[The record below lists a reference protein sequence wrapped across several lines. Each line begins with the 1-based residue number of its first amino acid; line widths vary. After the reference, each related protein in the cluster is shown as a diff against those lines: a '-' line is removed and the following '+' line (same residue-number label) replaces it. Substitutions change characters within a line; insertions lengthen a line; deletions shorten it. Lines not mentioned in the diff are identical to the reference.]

1 MIDVNELNEILNDPI
16 FELSETEKNLFTLQ
30 EALKVKKQRE
40 KAAYVAQRKPCE
52 NFNEFEHL
60 FEQVHKDLKEGKRAL
75 VRYNENALKEGCFY
89 IVGGIMVYLDKI
101 LGLEKNSQNTK
112 HKDGRTR
119 VIYENGTESDIK
131 FRTLG
136 KNIYTDGYVITESK
150 DSNNSSLKQA
160 FQITNEDELTGW
172 IYILRS
178 LSTHPQIASQKDL
191 YKIGFSTTPVSERIK
206 NCEYEP
212 TYLMDKVEIVATFST
227 YNLKAQSL
235 EGLIHQFFSAAQ
247 FKFKVIDMAGQEHKP
262 QEWFV
267 VPLSIIKSVINHIL
281 DRTII
286 YYSYNAPLRVLEE
299 VDTQKERCTT
309 NKVDTEG
316 WAILSLII
324 KEIYFKEIL
333 SGEKTIEYREL
344 KQSKINIYT
353 WIEKETGIRY
363 LKKYDAL
370 RLYVGYHA
378 DRDSALVEVVDTTY
392 NSKAKLVEYHLGKML
407 EIDLREKL

>member
-1 MIDVNELNEILNDPI
+1 MIDENELNEILNDPI
-16 FELSETEKNLFTLQ
+16 FELSETEKELFSLQ
-30 EALKVKKQRE
+30 KALKAKDLRE
-40 KAAYVAQRKPCE
+40 KTEYVAQRKPCE
-52 NFNEFEHL
+52 NFNEYEYL
-60 FEQVHKDLKEGKRAL
+60 FKQVHKDLREGKRAL
-75 VRYNENALKEGCFY
+75 IRYSEKALKEGCFY

-101 LGLEKNSQNTK
+101 SELEKNSQNTK

-150 DSNNSSLKQA
+150 DSDSASLEQA
-160 FQITNEDELTGW
+160 FQITNADEQTGW

-178 LSTHPQIASQKDL
+178 LSTHSEIANQKDL

-212 TYLMDKVEIVATFST
+212 TYLMDKVEIVDSFST
-227 YNLKAQSL
+227 YNLKTQNL
-235 EGLIHQFFSAAQ
+235 EGLVHQFFSAAR
-247 FKFKVIDMAGQEHKP
+247 FNIKVIDRAGQEYRP

-267 VPLSIIKSVINHIL
+267 VPLSIIKSVIDHIL

-286 YYSYNAPLRVLEE
+286 SYRYNVQLQLLEE
-299 VDTQKERCTT
+299 VEAKKERYTT

-324 KEIYFKEIL
+324 KEIYFQEIL
-333 SGEKTIEYREL
+333 SGKKTIEYREL
-344 KQSKINIYT
+344 KQSKINTYT

-378 DRDSALVEVVDTTY
+378 DRDSALVEVVDITY
-392 NSKAKLVEYHLGKML
+392 NSEIKLLEYHLGKVL
-407 EIDLREKL
+407 EIDLKKKL